1 MPDKSS
7 LITED
12 IKKILRDAFKD
23 LKDEVVI
30 EVFTKEGINDAFN
43 NAVKELLNVL
53 GELSPRIKPFFYTI
67 GDQKS
72 KERNVLRSPTLL
84 IAPDKYKIRFTG
96 APVGEEGRS
105 LIMTILMASTGSAI
119 ISDKSIKRL
128 MKLKDPREI
137 EVYVSPLCPYCPV
150 QVGYAV
156 SSAIV
161 KKDLVSVEI
170 IEIYENRDIAEQLG
184 IVSVPQTYINDI
196 LTAPGVQ
203 TEEQFISSLLNPE
216 TPAEGVMYEFTEIPV
231 GGESNSEG
239 AGITSEPIKKDIVII
254 GGGPAGLTAAIY
266 AERAG
271 LKTLVIERTALGGQV
286 AITPVVENYPGFAR
300 IPGKTLVDLLAQH
313 AAQYSELHVGE
324 DVKDVVKK
332 EDGFHVKTNRAT
344 YIAKALIIA
353 TGASNKRLN
362 VPGEK
367 RFYGRGVSYCAECD
381 GYLFKDGRKVVVVG
395 GGNTALTFALYLH
408 SLGARVTVIHR
419 RDRFRAEARL
429 QESLKKEGIPVLWNS
444 EVVEIIGEKVVK
456 AVRIKNNIDGSINE
470 IEVDGVF
477 IAIGYE
483 PNNRIANMLGLKLDE
498 QGYIVVDSHM
508 RTSMPYV
515 YAAGDVTG
523 GVKQIVVAVSQGSIA
538 ALSAFEDI
546 TSPYWMKTHDKN

>member
-1 MPDKSS
+1 MPEKKE

-12 IKKILRDAFKD
+12 IKNILRDVFKD
-23 LKDEVVI
+23 LRDEVVI

-43 NAVKELLNVL
+43 NAVKELIKVI
-53 GELSPRIKPFFYTI
+53 GELSAKIKPFFYTI

-119 ISDKSIKRL
+119 VSDKSLKRL
-128 MKLKDPREI
+128 MKLKEPRDI
-137 EVYVSPLCPYCPV
+137 KVYVSPLCPYCPV

-156 SSAIV
+156 SAAIV

-170 IEIYENRDIAEQLG
+170 IEIYENRDIADELG

-216 TPAEGVMYEFTEIPV
+216 TPGEGVMYEFTEVQEGVSAEPV
-231 GGESNSEG
+231 
-239 AGITSEPIKKDIVII
+239 KKDIVII

-271 LKTLVIERTALGGQV
+271 LKTLVLEKTALGGQV
-286 AITPVVENYPGFAR
+286 AITPIVENYPGFAR

-456 AVRIKNNIDGSINE
+456 AVRIKNNIDGSIKDM
-470 IEVDGVF
+470 EVDGVF

-523 GVKQIVVAVSQGSIA
+523 GVKQIVVAVSQGSMA

-546 TSPYWMKTHDKN
+546 TSPYWIEAKK

>member
-1 MPDKSS
+1 MPDKKE

-12 IKKILRDAFKD
+12 IKNILRNTFKD
-23 LKDEVVI
+23 LKDDVVI

-53 GELSPRIKPFFYTI
+53 GELSPKIKPFFYTI

-72 KERNVLRSPTLL
+72 RERNVLRSPTLL

-128 MKLKDPREI
+128 MELKEPRDI
-137 EVYVSPLCPYCPV
+137 KVYVSPLCPYCPV

-170 IEIYENRDIAEQLG
+170 IEIYENRDIADELG

-203 TEEQFISSLLNPE
+203 TEEQFISSLLYPQKPE
-216 TPAEGVMYEFTEIPV
+216 EGLIYEFTEVPEGVSPEPV
-231 GGESNSEG
+231 
-239 AGITSEPIKKDIVII
+239 KKDVVII

-271 LKTLVIERTALGGQV
+271 LKTLVIEKTALGGQV
-286 AITPVVENYPGFAR
+286 AITPVVENYPGFTR

-313 AAQYSELHVGE
+313 AAQYSEIHVGE
-324 DVKDVVKK
+324 DVKDVLKK
-332 EDGFHVKTNRAT
+332 EDGFHVKTNRGT

-353 TGASNKRLN
+353 TGASNKRLD

-408 SLGARVTVIHR
+408 SLGAKVTVIHR

-444 EVVEIIGEKVVK
+444 EVVEILGDRVVRAVKV
-456 AVRIKNNIDGSINE
+456 KNNIDGSVKDL
-470 IEVDGVF
+470 EVDGVF

-546 TSPYWMKTHDKN
+546 TSPLTHG

>member
-1 MPDKSS
+1 MPDKKE

-12 IKKILRDAFKD
+12 IKNILRNTFKD
-23 LKDEVVI
+23 LKDDVVI

-53 GELSPRIKPFFYTI
+53 GELSPKIKPFFYTI

-72 KERNVLRSPTLL
+72 RERNVLRSPTLL

-105 LIMTILMASTGSAI
+105 LIMMILMASTGSAI

-128 MKLKDPREI
+128 MELKEPRDI
-137 EVYVSPLCPYCPV
+137 KVYVSPLCPYCPV

-170 IEIYENRDIAEQLG
+170 IEIYENRDIADELG

-203 TEEQFISSLLNPE
+203 TEEQFISSLLYPQKPE
-216 TPAEGVMYEFTEIPV
+216 EGLIYEFTEVPEGVSPEPV
-231 GGESNSEG
+231 
-239 AGITSEPIKKDIVII
+239 KKDVVII

-271 LKTLVIERTALGGQV
+271 LKTLVIEKTALGGQV
-286 AITPVVENYPGFAR
+286 AITPVVENYPGFTR

-313 AAQYSELHVGE
+313 AAQYSEIHVGE
-324 DVKDVVKK
+324 DVKDVLKK
-332 EDGFHVKTNRAT
+332 EDGFHVKTNRGT

-353 TGASNKRLN
+353 TGASNKRLD

-408 SLGARVTVIHR
+408 SLGAKVTVIHR

-444 EVVEIIGEKVVK
+444 EVVEILGDRVVRAVKV
-456 AVRIKNNIDGSINE
+456 KNNIDGSVKDL
-470 IEVDGVF
+470 EVDGVF

-546 TSPYWMKTHDKN
+546 TSPLTHG